1 MSRRPNVQARERI
14 LEAAFRLVYERGFN
28 AVSMDDVA
36 KAAGIKKA
44 NLFHYYPTK
53 EELGVAVFDHAAA
66 RMREK
71 MSSRLSGGGDPV
83 RLVDGMFADVAEQM
97 DQDRCRGGCFVGN
110 LAQELSDQSERIRR
124 RVAEHLELW
133 AIALAAALEEAR
145 EDGYFCRSFKPRAAA
160 DAIIAAYE
168 GAMMLC
174 KARRETK
181 PLQNARVVVVT
192 YLKTQKP

>member
-1 MSRRPNVQARERI
+1 MSRRPNLAARERI

-36 KAAGIKKA
+36 KAAGVKKA

-66 RMREK
+66 RMREE
-71 MSSRLSGGGDPV
+71 MSSRLRAKGDPV
-83 RLVDGMFADVAEQM
+83 RLIDGMFAEVAERM
-97 DQDRCRGGCFVGN
+97 DDGSCRGGCFVGN

-133 AIALAAALEEAR
+133 TRALAAALEEAC
-145 EDGYFCRSFKPRAAA
+145 EEGYFRRTLKPRAAA

-168 GAMMLC
+168 GAMLLC
-174 KARRETK
+174 KARREVE
-181 PLQNARVVVVT
+181 PIQNARVVVVT
-192 YLKTQKP
+192 YLRMHKP